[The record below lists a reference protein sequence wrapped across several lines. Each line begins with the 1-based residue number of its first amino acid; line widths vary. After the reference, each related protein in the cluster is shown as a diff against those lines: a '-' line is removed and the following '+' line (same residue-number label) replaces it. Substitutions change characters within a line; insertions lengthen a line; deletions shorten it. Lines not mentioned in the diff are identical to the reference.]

1 MKLCIEIKQCK
12 VLFWNLNKPLTLF
25 HSSCKQYEVKLTKMP
40 YVPHRINSGI
50 LSMKYNQHWRG
61 CHTSAKGAT
70 VEVFPAKGKQ
80 TNRENAENVQN
91 FNQRVFSTKVRSIL
105 AKSKLI
111 LNRPASSILLPKAVN
126 WLYLQL
132 QFLLLPSK
140 VGVRPNMKPSRS
152 THAYSLQGWQSLQ

>member
-80 TNRENAENVQN
+80 TEKMQKMFKTSIKESSVQKSG
-91 FNQRVFSTKVRSIL
+91 VF
-105 AKSKLI
+105 
-111 LNRPASSILLPKAVN
+111 
-126 WLYLQL
+126 LQNSNS
-132 QFLLLPSK
+132 F
-140 VGVRPNMKPSRS
+140 
-152 THAYSLQGWQSLQ
+152 